1 MGFFD
6 ILNYIYL
13 YGCVRVHLYH
23 MALVEVSGQLAGVVL
38 SVLISLRG
46 VLGTELKCS
55 GVGGSKGFYW
65 LSHLAD
71 PKEKI

>member
-1 MGFFD
+1 M
-6 ILNYIYL
+6 
-13 YGCVRVHLYH
+13 RVHLCH
-23 MALVEVSGQLAGVVL
+23 IALVEVSGQLAGVVL
-38 SVLISLRG
+38 SVLLSLHG

-55 GVGGSKGFYW
+55 GVAVSKGFYR